1 MPSALDGSC
10 LPCLPACLLP
20 GTFLLWL
27 ISLIPKEAVP
37 WQIPLTS
44 YALSLLWLMVI
55 LLNYEDLQIH
65 LLPEQDFDLL
75 RARKPVFLPVSQLLA
90 QCLNELPK

>member
-1 MPSALDGSC
+1 MPLAWRLSPLAH
-10 LPCLPACLLP
+10 
-20 GTFLLWL
+20 
-27 ISLIPKEAVP
+27 SLIPKEAVP

-44 YALSLLWLMVI
+44 YALSLLWLMFI